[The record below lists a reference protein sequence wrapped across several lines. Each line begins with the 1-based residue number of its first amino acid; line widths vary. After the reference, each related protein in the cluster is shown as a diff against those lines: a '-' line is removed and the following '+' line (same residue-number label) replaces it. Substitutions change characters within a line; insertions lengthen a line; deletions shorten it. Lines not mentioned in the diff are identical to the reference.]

1 MPETF
6 TLHTTRYTPGE
17 RHAPHWHGE
26 LQLSLV
32 LGGALKESAGGRWE
46 TATALSVAVKD
57 AGVVHGDEFGPAGAL
72 IARLDLP
79 AGSLAT
85 LLDDP
90 RRGSSWRWHHDP
102 AVAGPFL
109 RLVARGHHGTF
120 TLDDPDIV
128 DLLAGLSARP
138 LAGSSAPPPWL
149 ERLRERLD
157 AEWVPGLSVST
168 VAGWAH
174 VHPVYLARCFR
185 RFYGQGVAEHLR
197 WLRLRQATADLFAD
211 RQDVAAV
218 AHEAGFADEAH
229 FSRTFRALTSLAP
242 SRFRKHLGRL
252 RVSPFPAPRG

>member
-6 TLHTTRYTPGE
+6 TLHTTRYAPRE

-26 LQLSLV
+26 LQLSLL
-32 LGGALKESAGGRWE
+32 LGGSLTEFAGGQQE
-46 TATALSVAVKD
+46 TATTLSVAVKD

-79 AGSLAT
+79 AGSLAN

-109 RLVARGHHGTF
+109 RLVARGDHGTF

-128 DLLAGLSARP
+128 DLLAGLSTRP
-138 LAGSSAPPPWL
+138 LAGSGAPPRWL
-149 ERLRERLD
+149 DQLRRRLE
-157 AEWVPGLSVST
+157 AEWEPGLSVAT
-168 VAGWAH
+168 VASWAR

-197 WLRLRQATADLFAD
+197 WLRLRHATTDLFAA
-211 RQDVAAV
+211 RNDVAAV

-229 FSRTFRALTSLAP
+229 FSRTFRAWTSLAP

-252 RVSPFPAPRG
+252 PMSPSPAPRG